1 MPLNE
6 SERRIVNAYQHDFPL
21 HPRPFEQIGK
31 NLDMHEDDVLRI
43 VGDLR
48 ERGVLSRVGAVVAP
62 NRAGASTLAALSVP
76 AERLVDVAMHVSEY
90 PEVNHNY
97 EREHMLN
104 LWFVVVAESREAV
117 LDILQRIATDT
128 GLEPVELPLIKA
140 YHSILDSRY
149 ESVGCH

>member
-1 MPLNE
+1 MPLSE
-6 SERRIVNAYQHDFPL
+6 SERLIVNAYQRDFPL
-21 HPRPFEQIGK
+21 HPRPFEQIGNK
-31 NLDMHEDDVLRI
+31 LGMSEQDVLAI

-76 AERLVDVAMHVSEY
+76 AEQLEEVAERVSAF

-97 EREHMLN
+97 EREHTLN
-104 LWFVVVAESREAV
+104 LWFVVAAKNREAV
-117 LDILQRIATDT
+117 LDILQRITADT

-140 YHSILDSRY
+140 YHIDLGFA
-149 ESVGCH
+149 V